1 MLEQKLTNTDGLN
14 PLFGEQLLWFDGQS
28 YHLTPTSSPEAYDIR
43 ALKKHWYVYLTGDVA
58 EDTKE
63 IERKSFLKGLS
74 LDECLCDLGII
85 DDDDIIHEDEIKVYA
100 LVDDDGNIVES
111 MGMTEHQL
119 INKTDVIAV
128 YDYASDNQTK
138 ADAIISG
145 ALIEG
150 FPMEAAM
157 VWVMQLGYMAQD
169 RIVEEMNAIADTV
182 QSWMV

>member
-28 YHLTPTSSPEAYDIR
+28 YQLTPTSSLEAYDIR

-85 DDDDIIHEDEIKVYA
+85 DDDDIIYEDEIKVYA
-100 LVDDDGNIVES
+100 LVDDDGNIVTLTTEEEERWKAFTS
-111 MGMTEHQL
+111 RKQGRRQQMPNGNTEGSSTAGMVAGMD
-119 INKTDVIAV
+119 K
-128 YDYASDNQTK
+128 SD
-138 ADAIISG
+138 
-145 ALIEG
+145 LP
-150 FPMEAAM
+150 F
-157 VWVMQLGYMAQD
+157 
-169 RIVEEMNAIADTV
+169 
-182 QSWMV
+182 

>member
-28 YHLTPTSSPEAYDIR
+28 YQLTPISSPEAYDIR

-74 LDECLCDLGII
+74 LDECLCDLGILE
-85 DDDDIIHEDEIKVYA
+85 DDDVIHEDEIMVYA
-100 LVDDDGNIVES
+100 LVDDDGNIIES
-111 MGMTEHQL
+111 MGSNEHEL
-119 INKTDVIAV
+119 LNKTDVIAV
-128 YDYASDNQTK
+128 YNYTADNQAK
-138 ADAIISG
+138 ANAIISG

-150 FPMEAAM
+150 FPMEAAF

-169 RIVEEMNAIADTV
+169 RIVEEMDSIADVV
-182 QSWMV
+182 QSWTV